1 MLRDTL
7 FFLTKSSKKLKG
19 TCFLL
24 TRSPVRHRI
33 IASKFA
39 ESLYKHYLWCFTD
52 IFSAIERTGGVEN
65 NKRSF
70 NMMWTTTLAF
80 IISCLFF
87 QGGQIE
93 LRKDY
98 GQDEPYLSF
107 SSQTISLWLINRT
120 DKFIDYDPMVYEIE
134 RYDASDKSWKSFY
147 DINVSRKIAAFVKP
161 KQRRKLDV
169 WLPPSEAGLYRVKIV
184 VDVWKGYFGQGDCEQ
199 TAVVYFPYRVIE

>member
-1 MLRDTL
+1 ML
-7 FFLTKSSKKLKG
+7 FPLTKSGKKLKDAR
-19 TCFLL
+19 FLL
-24 TRSPVRHRI
+24 TRSPIRHRI

-39 ESLYKHYLWCFTD
+39 ESLCKHYLWGFTD
-52 IFSAIERTGGVEN
+52 IFSAIERTEGVEN

-134 RYDASDKSWKSFY
+134 RYDISDNSWKSFY
-147 DINVSRKIAAFVKP
+147 RVNASKLVSVFVKP
-161 KQRRKLDV
+161 KQRTKRRI

-184 VDVWKGYFGQGDCEQ
+184 VDVWKRYFAQGDCEQ
-199 TAVVYFPYRVIE
+199 TAVVYFPYRVIGL